1 MVISY
6 LQIEIYMLILARVA
20 GLFIDAPVLSAKSI
34 PAFVKMGLAI
44 WLSAIMWFVVPVRYL
59 PDSFPAFIFAIL
71 VEVFIGYIIGFVS
84 SIILQSAQAAG
95 DILDMQMGLSVANVL
110 SPTTG
115 QMTSITGTFMFLI
128 VLVVFLIIDGHHLV
142 LSALHQSFVAIPII
156 SFIDFSK
163 PDLLLQMLDLLRW
176 FWIATIQLCAPMLLL
191 IFLSDFA
198 FGIVSRVAPQVNVFM
213 LGFQVKPSLGL
224 FGLML
229 LSPLLIQ
236 HMMMLIGQTS
246 GEIAKTLTL
255 LSGR

>member
-1 MVISY
+1 MVITFP
-6 LQIEIYMLILARVA
+6 QIEVFLLVLARVA
-20 GLFIDAPVLSAKSI
+20 GLFIDAPVFSAKSI
-34 PAFVKMGLAI
+34 PSYVKTALAI
-44 WLSAIMWFVVPVRYL
+44 WIAALLWFVVPVKYL
-59 PDSFPAFIFAIL
+59 PDSLPAFVLAIA
-71 VEVFIGYIIGFVS
+71 VEVFVGYIIGFVA

-95 DILDMQMGLSVANVL
+95 DILDLQMGLSVANVL

-115 QMTSITGTFMFLI
+115 QMTSITGTFMFMI
-128 VLVVFLIIDGHHLV
+128 ALVVFLLVDGHHLV
-142 LSALHQSFVAIPII
+142 LSAIHQSFVEIPII

-176 FWIATIQLCAPMLLL
+176 FWISTIQLCAPMLLL

-224 FGLML
+224 LGLML
-229 LSPLLIQ
+229 ISPLIIK
-236 HMMMLIGQTS
+236 HMMSLIAQS
-246 GEIAKTLTL
+246 GAEIAKTLIL